1 LIGEDNDPE
10 KWAAKDEG
18 LEDKRD
24 DYLQH
29 AETNAIHFSTDDDL
43 SHTIVY
49 VSCLPCERCCVK
61 LIQKR
66 VTAVVY
72 NITQEKYKEPSL
84 SLFKSLPEYLSCTH
98 KKTIYTFFNL
108 HLIDPLMIL
117 NLKKMEY
124 QDVSK
129 FLDMKQS

>member
-84 SLFKSLPEYLSCTH
+84 SLFKSLPEYLS
-98 KKTIYTFFNL
+98 Y
-108 HLIDPLMIL
+108 PLMIL